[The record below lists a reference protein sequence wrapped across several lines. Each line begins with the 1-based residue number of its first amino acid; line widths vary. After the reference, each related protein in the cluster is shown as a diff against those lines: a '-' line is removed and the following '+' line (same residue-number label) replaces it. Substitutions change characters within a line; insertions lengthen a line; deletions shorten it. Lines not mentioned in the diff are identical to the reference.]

1 MPTRHVSD
9 APGTMGRMTTPRLG
23 IAFVPAHAPESLR
36 ALATT
41 AESAG
46 LDDLWVWEDCF
57 KQSGLASAA
66 AALAWTERVRVGLG
80 LMPAPLRSTAITA
93 MEVATLG
100 RMFPG
105 RFVAGVGHGVQE
117 WMGQAGV
124 RAASPLTLLREH
136 TVALRSLLAG
146 EEVTT
151 TGRYV
156 TLDRVRLDWPPT
168 EPVPLWLGGVG
179 PRSLALAGELGDGL
193 ILANAYAP
201 AEAREVIDV
210 ARAAARSVGRELP
223 DVHATLIAATGDG
236 AQERVDRELPLWGR
250 KPGEGVGEA
259 GDARTIADAVL
270 ALRDAGATAV
280 AVQPTADEPD
290 LDSFV
295 RFLGNDVRPLLA
307 G

>member
-1 MPTRHVSD
+1 
-9 APGTMGRMTTPRLG
+9 MTAPRLG

-46 LDDLWVWEDCF
+46 LDDVWVWEDCF

-93 MEVATLG
+93 MEVANLG

-136 TVALRSLLAG
+136 TEALRRLLAG
-146 EEVTT
+146 DEVTT
-151 TGRYV
+151 SGRYV

-201 AEAREVIDV
+201 AEVREVVDV
-210 ARAAARSVGRELP
+210 AQAAARSAGRSEPL
-223 DVHATLIAATGDG
+223 DVQATLIAATGDG
-236 AQERVDRELPLWGR
+236 AQERVDRELPMWGR
-250 KPGEGVGEA
+250 QPNEGVGAA

-270 ALRDAGATAV
+270 ALAGSGATAV
-280 AVQPTADEPD
+280 AIQPTADEPD
-290 LDSFV
+290 LDGFV